1 MGPQGSPGSRESVRC
16 HLLVEGWRGGLAE
29 EPGKEV
35 SQQAGG
41 GAGGGGTVDS
51 GLQIPALCPGSHN
64 SSAENLL
71 RIGAERGSVGA

>member
-1 MGPQGSPGSRESVRC
+1 MGPQGSPGSSESVRC

-41 GAGGGGTVDS
+41 RGGHTVDS

-64 SSAENLL
+64 SSSENLL